1 MTSLRRSPKV
11 MQLGAVLKF
20 DRLKALGAAMD
31 WFCWLDEQCSD
42 GCTLLTPK
50 QVDEVLGIKRMSDAL
65 AAVGWARVGS
75 DGLVHVVDFEQHNGE
90 SAKSRA
96 QHANRQEKYKNSK
109 RGDAKGDAASVSEA
123 STDASADASPRIIYR
138 DIDTKGVVKATLYSE
153 RDARP
158 CAAVVPPPTRG
169 QDGFGAWVARV
180 CAQIPQLCQ
189 MRTLPPDVEAAALV
203 MYETGFEP
211 TDEQLVALGAFW
223 AAPGDCLHGLRRPGA
238 LRFLFEDLPD
248 VCSRAQEWA
257 RIARR
262 EARKVA
268 AADRARKRNMEVS
281 EPFIRSQDEA
291 DRNMELWREVCEED
305 EHA

>member
-1 MTSLRRSPKV
+1 M

-42 GCTLLTPK
+42 GCTRLTPK

-65 AAVGWARVGS
+65 VQVGWAAVGA
-75 DGLVHVVDFEQHNGE
+75 DGLVYVVDFDQHNGE

-96 QHANRQEKYKNSK
+96 QSAKRQERFKSN
-109 RGDAKGDAASVSEA
+109 GTSVTKSNAE
-123 STDASADASPRIIYR
+123 SVTETSADALPRIYSNN
-138 DIDTKGVVKATLYSE
+138 IDTKGVVKATLYSE

-180 CAQIPQLCQ
+180 CAQIPQLSQ
-189 MRTLPPDVEAAALV
+189 MRTLPQDVEAAALA
-203 MYETGFEP
+203 MFDTGFEP
-211 TDEQLVALGAFW
+211 TDEQLAALGAFW

-268 AADRARKRNMEVS
+268 AADRARKRNMEAS
-281 EPFIRSQDEA
+281 EPFVRSQEDA
-291 DRNMELWREVCEED
+291 DRNMRLWREVQAEFGGDGERVSDYAEEV
-305 EHA
+305 